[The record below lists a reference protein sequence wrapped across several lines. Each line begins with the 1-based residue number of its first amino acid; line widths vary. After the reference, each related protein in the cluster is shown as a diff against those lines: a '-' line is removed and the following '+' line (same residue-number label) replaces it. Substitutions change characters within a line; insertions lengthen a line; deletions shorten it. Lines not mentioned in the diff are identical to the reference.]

1 MDFEAIKFM
10 ESVLTT
16 RQKGRPEHKVGVC
29 PKPFV
34 YMHNANGDRF
44 TADSVPY
51 REVIRLYHMEYYIVI
66 SRIEMMPVTDPIRS
80 PAMNLYVAG
89 PEEIAHFHF
98 GVEEIGAT
106 IPIEH
111 PRINDLR
118 LQKESIRPIA

>member
-1 MDFEAIKFM
+1 
-10 ESVLTT
+10 
-16 RQKGRPEHKVGVC
+16 
-29 PKPFV
+29 
-34 YMHNANGDRF
+34 MHNANGDRF

-89 PEEIAHFHF
+89 PEEIAHFHL